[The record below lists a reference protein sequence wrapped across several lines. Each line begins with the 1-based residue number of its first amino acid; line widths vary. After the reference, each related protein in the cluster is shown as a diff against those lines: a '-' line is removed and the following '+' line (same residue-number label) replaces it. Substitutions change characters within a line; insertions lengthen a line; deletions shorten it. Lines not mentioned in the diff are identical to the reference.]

1 LGWYNNGLRHGN
13 WMALRGEDL
22 AVLEIGW
29 YEEDVWIDGMKDDDK
44 LMKFSR
50 HQIFWDPA

>member
-1 LGWYNNGLRHGN
+1 
-13 WMALRGEDL
+13 MALRGEDL